1 MLILKNEFK
10 LAKVF
15 MEALR
20 IITKPVKGQ
29 LVINLPPSLLKDE
42 GNYEVIILPA
52 KSEELLTSKKQRK
65 PSPKLV
71 GKVELLD
78 DLTTPA
84 VSESDWQLS

>member
-1 MLILKNEFK
+1 
-10 LAKVF
+10 

-20 IITKPVKGQ
+20 IITQPVEGQ
-29 LVINLPPSLLKDE
+29 LVIDLPPSLLKNK

-52 KSEELLTSKKQRK
+52 KSEELPTAKKQRK
-65 PSPKLV
+65 PSPKLL

-84 VSESDWQLS
+84 VAESDWQLS